1 MVANESDF
9 KRFLSIFNEVEN
21 NRKRRKIALIPI
33 KKRALTTN
41 R

>member
-9 KRFLSIFNEVEN
+9 KRFLSIFSEVEN
-21 NRKRRKIALIPI
+21 ASKRREIALTPI
-33 KKRALTTN
+33 KRALTTN